1 MTMIIREFNENDINE
16 ITVLIKNLCEIN
28 SQKFDELAWRKD
40 LEKHLEKNSNSE
52 VLIALDQDNKSIIGM
67 AYFSVDN
74 SINGTRVGYISNLI
88 VKEEKRRIGIG
99 EEIIRK
105 IIDYSKR
112 SHIHSI
118 KLAIRPDIDI
128 GAKKLF
134 IKLGFK
140 NVLHIYELQI

>member
-1 MTMIIREFNENDINE
+1 MIIREFNENDIDE
-16 ITVLIKNLCEIN
+16 ITILIQNLCVIN
-28 SQKFDELAWRKD
+28 NQEFDESAWRKD
-40 LEKHLEKNSNSE
+40 LESHLEKNSSSE
-52 VLIALDQDNKSIIGM
+52 VLIALDKDNKNIIGM

-74 SINGTRVGYISNLI
+74 SIKGFRVGFISNLI

-99 EEIIRK
+99 EKIIRK

-112 SHIHSI
+112 NHIHSI
-118 KLAIRPDIDI
+118 RLAIRPDIDI

-140 NVLHIYELQI
+140 NVLHIYEMQI

>member
-1 MTMIIREFNENDINE
+1 MRIREYTEKDIDE
-16 ITVLIKNLCEIN
+16 MTTLLRKLCEIN
-28 SQKFDELAWRKD
+28 KREFDELEWRKD

-52 VLIALDQDNKSIIGM
+52 VLIALDQDDKTIIGM
-67 AYFSVDN
+67 AYFSVQN
-74 SINGTRVGYISNLI
+74 SSKGIRIGYISNLI

-105 IIDYSKR
+105 IIDHSKGN
-112 SHIHSI
+112 HVHSI
-118 KLAIRPDIDI
+118 RLALRPDIDI

>member
-1 MTMIIREFNENDINE
+1 MNNRE
-16 ITVLIKNLCEIN
+16 
-28 SQKFDELAWRKD
+28 FDELEWRKD

-52 VLIALDQDNKSIIGM
+52 VLIALDQDDKTIIGM
-67 AYFSVDN
+67 AYFSVQN
-74 SINGTRVGYISNLI
+74 SSKGIRIGYISNLI

-105 IIDYSKR
+105 IIDHSK
-112 SHIHSI
+112 SNHIHSI
-118 KLAIRPDIDI
+118 RLALRPDIDI

-140 NVLHIYELQI
+140 NALHIYELQI

>member
-1 MTMIIREFNENDINE
+1 MIIREFNENDINE
-16 ITVLIKNLCEIN
+16 MTALIRNLCKIN
-28 SQKFDELAWRKD
+28 NQEFDELEWRRD
-40 LEKHLEKNSNSE
+40 LEQYLEKNSNSE
-52 VLIALDQDNKSIIGM
+52 VLIALDQDNEAIIGM
-67 AYFSVDN
+67 AYFSVKN
-74 SINGTRVGYISNLI
+74 SIKGFRLGYISNLI

-105 IIDYSKR
+105 IIDYSK
-112 SHIHSI
+112 SNQIHSI
-118 KLAIRPDIDI
+118 RLAIRPDIDI

>member
-1 MTMIIREFNENDINE
+1 MLIREFTENDINE
-16 ITVLIKNLCEIN
+16 ITTLIKNLCEIN
-28 SQKFDELAWRKD
+28 NREFDEIAWKND

-52 VLIALDQDNKSIIGM
+52 VLIALDEDDKTIIGM
-67 AYFSVDN
+67 AYFSVKN
-74 SINGTRVGYISNLI
+74 SNKGFRLGYISNLI

-105 IIDYSKR
+105 IIDYSK
-112 SHIHSI
+112 SNHIHSI
-118 KLAIRPDIDI
+118 RLAIRPDIDI

>member
-1 MTMIIREFNENDINE
+1 MRIREFTEKDIDE
-16 ITVLIKNLCEIN
+16 MTTLIKKLCEIN
-28 SQKFDELAWRKD
+28 YREFDELEWKKD

-52 VLIALDQDNKSIIGM
+52 VLIALDQDDKTIIGM
-67 AYFSVDN
+67 AYFSVQN
-74 SINGTRVGYISNLI
+74 SSKGFRIGYISNLI

-105 IIDYSKR
+105 IIDHSK
-112 SHIHSI
+112 SNHIHSI
-118 KLAIRPDIDI
+118 RLALRPDIDI

>member
-1 MTMIIREFNENDINE
+1 MRIREYTEKDIE
-16 ITVLIKNLCEIN
+16 EMTTLIKKLCEIN
-28 SQKFDELAWRKD
+28 NREFDELEWKKD

-52 VLIALDQDNKSIIGM
+52 VLIALDQDDKTIIGM
-67 AYFSVDN
+67 AYFSVQN
-74 SINGTRVGYISNLI
+74 SSKGVRIGYISNLI

-105 IIDYSKR
+105 IIDHSK
-112 SHIHSI
+112 SNHIHSI
-118 KLAIRPDIDI
+118 RLALRPDIDI

-140 NVLHIYELQI
+140 NFLHIYELQI